1 MEDLSRIDIQEGL
14 TDEELFWLERQER
27 FRMFMAAKK
36 RDFEELEA
44 ERNQLQEALHK
55 SDEIINEKDKEIAL
69 LKKKLAR
76 ESSAANL
83 NDVKM
88 KKGAEAENARRALA
102 AANELADKLGGKSFT
117 VKAKGGEGG
126 KLYGAV
132 TNADISDVLKA
143 DGFDIEKKQVVIKD
157 AIKNV
162 GTYGVRIKLH
172 PKVSCE
178 INVNVEAG

>member
-1 MEDLSRIDIQEGL
+1 MKVILLQDVKGL
-14 TDEELFWLERQER
+14 GKANDVVEVN
-27 FRMFMAAKK
+27 
-36 RDFEELEA
+36 DGYG
-44 ERNQLQEALHK
+44 RNF
-55 SDEIINEKDKEIAL
+55 L

-88 KKGAEAENARRALA
+88 KKGAEAELAKRALE
-102 AANELADKLGGKSFT
+102 AANEMAGKLGGKSFT

-132 TNADISDVLKA
+132 TNADVSDVLKA
-143 DGFDIEKKQVVIKD
+143 EGFDIEKKQVVIKD

-178 INVNVEAG
+178 ININVEAQ